1 MVWWGETWSG
11 KRTHGGATGDDG
23 ESTWTHKT
31 SKDDDDDKDDGQDQ
45 PKPQEAAPEP
55 AKEGGEGEEDDEDE
69 EKPIHKRLCPFFFKD
84 DEDGGE

>member
-1 MVWWGETWSG
+1 V
-11 KRTHGGATGDDG
+11 
-23 ESTWTHKT
+23 
-31 SKDDDDDKDDGQDQ
+31 QDQ